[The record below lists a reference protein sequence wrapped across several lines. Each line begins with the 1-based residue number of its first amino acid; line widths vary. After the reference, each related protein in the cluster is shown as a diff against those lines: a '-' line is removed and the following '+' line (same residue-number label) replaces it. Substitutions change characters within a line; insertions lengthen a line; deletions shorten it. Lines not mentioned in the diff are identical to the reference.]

1 MHSKKNPEEML
12 SFPSSYS
19 IAMIFLEAKYTRKIC
34 SIKKRSKWKK
44 LTKTIDDVFLFQR
57 R

>member
-1 MHSKKNPEEML
+1 VHSKKNPEEML